1 MLSLLAATLLRF
13 SFGPSLK
20 ASYDVTVNLDGYLPI
35 LGGRQGKVKVEMS
48 VGVAG
53 RPLDENGNAQVL
65 AQVDRFKL
73 SLDGSVLPFGS
84 KSIQSFFPPNLVSL
98 LPTGQIVR
106 TDAKALS
113 MPVRLPGL
121 DSRQLPAISFL
132 PICFPPEGV
141 EVGKSY
147 TFVRRF
153 GSSDA
158 TYEVTPLSLS
168 DGSCSFSLVIHQS
181 ETTYEDSSHNPL
193 PTRDSASF
201 EVLTN
206 VEGKGMVEFDRVRG
220 LVSSTK
226 IDVVSKGSVLELKS
240 GLKSEREL
248 GTYLGIRRT

>member
-1 MLSLLAATLLRF
+1 MLSLLAATLLTF
-13 SFGPSLK
+13 SIGPGLK
-20 ASYDVTVNLDGYLPI
+20 ASYDVTVDLEGYLPI
-35 LGGRQGKVKVEMS
+35 LGGRKGKVKVEMT

-53 RPLDENGNAQVL
+53 RVSDENGNAQVL
-65 AQVDRFKL
+65 AQVDRFRL

-98 LPTGQIVR
+98 LPTGQVIR
-106 TDAKALS
+106 SDAKKLS

-141 EVGKSY
+141 EVGKSF

-158 TYEVTPLSLS
+158 TYEVTPMSLS
-168 DGSCSFSLVIHQS
+168 DGGCSFSLVIHQS
-181 ETTYEDSSHNPL
+181 ETTYEDLSHNPL
-193 PTRDSASF
+193 ATRESASF
-201 EVLTN
+201 EVSTN
-206 VEGKGMVEFDRVRG
+206 VDGKGTVEFDRVRG
-220 LVSSTK
+220 LVSSAK
-226 IDVVSKGSVLELKS
+226 FDVASKGSVLELKS

-248 GTYLGIRRT
+248 STNLGIRRT